1 MLKFFKGDSKI
12 KEDIRKE
19 FDKLNL
25 HTCCFTGH
33 RSQKLPWKFNEDD
46 LRYKMTRNRVE
57 DEIEKAITK
66 GYNHFISGMAIGF
79 DIMCAEIVLEFKK
92 KYKNIILEC
101 EVPCKGQES
110 KWIEKE
116 QIRYRRILKQADKI
130 RCIYDK
136 YVDGCMKERNPYMI
150 NNSSLVIALFNGQW
164 GGTKQTIEYAK
175 SQGVEVI
182 IINPVDKI

>member
-46 LRYKMTRNRVE
+46 LRYKMTRSRVK
-57 DEIEKAITK
+57 DEIENAITK
-66 GYNHFISGMAIGF
+66 GYNHFISGKAIGF

-92 KYKNIILEC
+92 KYKNIYWNVQYLA
-101 EVPCKGQES
+101 K
-110 KWIEKE
+110 
-116 QIRYRRILKQADKI
+116 DK
-130 RCIYDK
+130 K
-136 YVDGCMKERNPYMI
+136 
-150 NNSSLVIALFNGQW
+150 ANG
-164 GGTKQTIEYAK
+164 
-175 SQGVEVI
+175 
-182 IINPVDKI
+182 